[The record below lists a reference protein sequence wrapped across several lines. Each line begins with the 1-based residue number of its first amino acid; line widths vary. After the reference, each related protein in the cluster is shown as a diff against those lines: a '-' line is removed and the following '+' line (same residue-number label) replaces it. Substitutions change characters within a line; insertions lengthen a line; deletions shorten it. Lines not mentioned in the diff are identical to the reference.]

1 MAVYEF
7 HSEEIKG
14 FPITEKIEVRP
25 WRLGGQEHQMFVI
38 GSGSNFD
45 ARGNVLVEII
55 YSVNDE
61 QVFYTR
67 NFLHFFSVFD
77 EKRLAQWLEDFIRGE
92 NDGYGFGEMLPETS
106 VYLKREKSTHT
117 GLEGVEKTY
126 VGYRLE
132 ICADIGAV
140 FSMSGPGMRQIE
152 IKLDVKD
159 FDSAVDF
166 MRQLTNEI
174 AQVDQGVHPDPAS
187 LPRGASHWNFS
198 RAVNQKAYDS
208 LASEYDDW
216 TMEGSLFKN
225 AFDAWLAR
233 VAPGGTVLDVGCGH
247 GQPVIAT
254 LLEKG
259 FAVTGMDASPKML
272 ERVRERF
279 PSVPLINLPVEDLDV
294 EQEFD
299 AACSLSSMLYLD
311 PIDLAHG
318 VHRVH
323 RALKPGGL
331 LFLNAYDL
339 HPTWRGEPYHVDL
352 ERWMWGWTYAMN
364 EAAKI
369 LEEHGYFKVLDMQDV
384 TTQEQK
390 EQQLEKW
397 FESAVKGHEEAL
409 QKYPNYAGPAPDRKK
424 HPPFPMNYIVVA
436 ERLVK

>member
-1 MAVYEF
+1 MAVYEY

-25 WRLGGQEHQMFVI
+25 WRLCGEEHQMFVI

-67 NFLHFFSVFD
+67 NFLHLFSMFD
-77 EKRLAQWLEDFIRGE
+77 EMKTSQWLEGFIGGE
-92 NDGYGFGEMLPETS
+92 HDDYGFGYVLPETS
-106 VYLKREKSTHT
+106 VYLKREKSTHSN
-117 GLEGVEKTY
+117 LEGVEETH
-126 VGYRLE
+126 VRYRLE
-132 ICADIGAV
+132 ISADIGAV
-140 FSMSGPGMRQIE
+140 FSMASPGMRQIE

-159 FDSAVDF
+159 LDSAVDF
-166 MRQLTNEI
+166 MRQLTDEI
-174 AQVDQGVHPDPAS
+174 AEVDLGLHPDPAT
-187 LPRGASHWNFS
+187 LPRGASHWSFS

-216 TMEGSLFKN
+216 TMEASLLKD
-225 AFDAWLAR
+225 AFDAWLAK
-233 VAPGGTVLDVGCGH
+233 VAPGGKVLDVGCGH
-247 GQPVIAT
+247 GRPVIAS

-279 PSVPLINLPVEDLDV
+279 PSIPLINLPVEDLDV

-311 PIDLAHG
+311 PIDFAHG
-318 VHRVH
+318 LYRVH
-323 RALKPGGL
+323 RALKPGGF

-352 ERWMWGWTYAMN
+352 QRWMWGWSYGMN
-364 EAAKI
+364 EVSKA
-369 LEEHGYFKVLDMQDV
+369 LEEHGYFKVLDVQDV
-384 TTQEQK
+384 TTQEHK
-390 EQQLEKW
+390 DEQLESW
-397 FESAVKGHEEAL
+397 FASAVKGHEEAM
-409 QKYPNYAGPAPDRKK
+409 QKYPNYAGPAPDRNK
-424 HPPFPMNYIVVA
+424 HPIFPMNYTVLA
-436 ERLVK
+436 QRLVK

>member
-14 FPITEKIEVRP
+14 FPITERIEVRP
-25 WRLGGQEHQMFVI
+25 WRLGGEEHQGFVI

-45 ARGNVLVEII
+45 ARGNALVEII

-61 QVFYTR
+61 QLFYTR
-67 NFLHFFSVFD
+67 NFLHLFSMFD
-77 EKRLAQWLEDFIRGE
+77 EKKNMQLLEDFIGGE
-92 NDGYGFGEMLPETS
+92 HDGYGFGYVLPETS

-117 GLEGVEKTY
+117 NLEGVEETY
-126 VGYRLE
+126 VSYRLE
-132 ICADIGAV
+132 ISADIGAV

-152 IKLDVKD
+152 IKIEVTKLDP
-159 FDSAVDF
+159 AIEF
-166 MRQLTNEI
+166 MRQLTKEI
-174 AQVDQGVHPDPAS
+174 EQVDRGVHPDPAA
-187 LPRGASHWNFS
+187 LPPGASHWDFS
-198 RAVNQKAYDS
+198 RAVNRKAYDS
-208 LASEYDDW
+208 LAFEYDEW
-216 TMEGSLFKN
+216 TMDDSLFKDG
-225 AFDAWLAR
+225 FDAWLAR
-233 VAPGGTVLDVGCGH
+233 IAPGGKVLDIGCGH
-247 GQPVIAT
+247 GRPVIAS

-259 FAVTGMDASPKML
+259 FVVTGMDASSKML
-272 ERVRERF
+272 ERVRKEF
-279 PSVPLINLPVEDLDV
+279 PSVPLINLPVEDLDL

-311 PIDLAHG
+311 PIDFSHG
-318 VHRVH
+318 LYRVH

-352 ERWMWGWTYAMN
+352 ERWMWGWSYGIN

-369 LEEHGYFKVLDMQDV
+369 LDEHGYFKVLDMQDV
-384 TTQEQK
+384 TSQEQK
-390 EQQLEKW
+390 EEQLEKW
-397 FESAVKGHEEAL
+397 FESAVKGHEEAM